1 MPQWLSDVFE
11 KSSAFMPHGHCYF
24 WLPGLLWLHVVSDIL
39 IGLAYAGISLILV
52 LLVRK
57 IRLPFGPLAVAFGLF
72 IGLCG
77 LTHFM
82 AVWTVWHPDYWLAG
96 IIKGA
101 TAAASVA
108 TAVGLFYIR
117 PQVEEVVH
125 AARLSEERR
134 IQLES
139 TNAELGSL
147 YRKIKEMDELK
158 TQFFANVSHEL
169 RTPLSLIVGPAE
181 HLLAGENLTAEQKRQ
196 LTSINRNGKS
206 LLKQVNDL
214 LDVARL
220 EEGKM
225 QLQPGPMDVSQ
236 TLQRVA
242 AQFELVAEQR
252 HIRYHVKRPESL
264 LVEADAA
271 MLERVM
277 VNLLAN
283 AFKFTPED
291 GEIQVALH
299 VTDTEYSFSVSDT
312 GPGVEPEQQSVIFE
326 RFRQADGAAT
336 RRHGGTGLGLAIAND
351 FVKLHGGSIDLDSTF
366 GEGSTFVVRLPR
378 RGSAPAAFNDS
389 SRALDQG
396 TQIAVDG
403 VLGELV
409 PELEK
414 AEDKDNDPNLP
425 TILVV
430 EDTPQMRELMVDTLG
445 QRYNVATAEDGLIG
459 AEKAAALLPDL
470 VVTDIMMPRMS
481 GDQLVAKLRSQ
492 KQFNNLPILLLSAK
506 ADDDLRIH
514 LLKNG
519 AQDYLTKPFSP
530 QELLA
535 RVHNLVSVKRA
546 GDALRG
552 ELASASNNLEGLA
565 HDLTSKHKQLQLA
578 FEATEVA
585 REQAMRA
592 SEVKSHFLA
601 MVSHELRT
609 PLSTI
614 VMSAQLLCRQAE
626 RETAAALKPRLERM
640 ARAADQLSTLVEGIL
655 EYTRTEGGKVKPQ
668 CIAVD
673 VVELVNEVVDVAQL
687 QVASPAVKLQVE
699 PPPEDTA
706 TFICDP
712 RLLRVILHNLVSNA
726 LKFTSEGDV
735 TVALSCSPEQLHLAV
750 HDTGI
755 GIAKED
761 LTRVFLPFEQVE
773 PVQRKSIPGVGLGL
787 ALTKELVEL
796 LNGRIEVDSE
806 VGKGSTFRVYLPAGE
821 SAGTT
826 G

>member
-11 KSSAFMPHGHCYF
+11 NSSAFMPHGHCYF

-96 IIKGA
+96 MIKGA

-108 TAVGLFYIR
+108 TATGLFYIR

-147 YRKIKEMDELK
+147 YKKIKEMDELK

-181 HLLAGENLTAEQKRQ
+181 HLLADENLTAEQKRQ
-196 LTSINRNGKS
+196 LTSISRNGKS

-214 LDVARL
+214 LDVAQL

-225 QLQPGPMDVSQ
+225 QLRPAAVDVSMA
-236 TLQRVA
+236 LQRVS
-242 AQFELVAEQR
+242 AQFDLVAEQR
-252 HIRYHVKRPESL
+252 RIRYHVEAPESL
-264 LVEADAA
+264 MVEADAA

-291 GEIQVALH
+291 GEIRVALD
-299 VTDTEYSFSVSDT
+299 VTDNEYGFSVSDT
-312 GPGVEPEQQSVIFE
+312 GPGIEPEQRSAIFE
-326 RFRQADGAAT
+326 RFRQADGGAT

-351 FVKLHGGSIDLDSTF
+351 FVNLHGGSIDVDSTF
-366 GEGSTFVVRLPR
+366 GEGSRFMVRLPLR
-378 RGSAPAAFNDS
+378 RSAPAS
-389 SRALDQG
+389 SESSPRGIGQG

-403 VLGELV
+403 VLGELA

-414 AEDKDNDPNLP
+414 NAEKANDANLP
-425 TILVV
+425 TVLVV
-430 EDTPQMRELMVDTLG
+430 EDTPQMRELIVDTLG

-459 AEKAAALLPDL
+459 AEKAAALHPDL

-506 ADDDLRIH
+506 ADDELRIH

-519 AQDYLTKPFSP
+519 AQDYLTKPFLP

-552 ELASASNNLEGLA
+552 ELTSASNNLEGLA
-565 HDLTSKHKQLQLA
+565 HDLTNKHRQLQLA
-578 FEATEVA
+578 FDATEVA

-614 VMSAQLLCRQAE
+614 VMSAQLLSRQAE
-626 RETAAALKPRLERM
+626 SEPVTVLKPRLERM
-640 ARAADQLSTLVEGIL
+640 ARAADQLSTMVEGIL
-655 EYTRTEGGKVKPQ
+655 EYTRTEGGKIKPQ
-668 CIAVD
+668 RMRVD
-673 VVELVNEVVDVAQL
+673 VVELVNEVVDAAQL
-687 QVASPAVKLQVE
+687 QVSSPAVRLRAE
-699 PPPEDTA
+699 PPLEDTCI
-706 TFICDP
+706 FFSDP

-726 LKFTSEGDV
+726 LKFTNEGEV
-735 TVALSCSPEQLHLAV
+735 TVALRCTTEQLYCAV

-806 VGKGSTFRVYLPAGE
+806 VGKGSIFRVYVPASA
-821 SAGTT
+821 SAGAV